1 MCGSRNKKS
10 LLQQKMTQAWL
21 SLLQTCEVSTFATHS
36 GKGVVERGFQI
47 NCTNSRVNIHLLVFT
62 LNSVSRFYPRI
73 PKEAEC
79 YHLPFLGEAA
89 ETQKDE
95 KVLCSRAA
103 VHRQSQKQSQERILS
118 GCKVVRSCTAV
129 CGPRFLRAL
138 DFCKP
143 AFSSLISSVHYYFKN
158 ICPQKCRDSKQVLPL
173 EIA

>member
-1 MCGSRNKKS
+1 
-10 LLQQKMTQAWL
+10 MTQVWL
-21 SLLQTCEVSTFATHS
+21 SVLQTCKVSTFATHS

-62 LNSVSRFYPRI
+62 LNSVSRFYPQI

-118 GCKVVRSCTAV
+118 GCKVLHSCTAV

-138 DFCKP
+138 DFPNLC
-143 AFSSLISSVHYYFKN
+143 FLS
-158 ICPQKCRDSKQVLPL
+158 
-173 EIA
+173 

>member
-1 MCGSRNKKS
+1 
-10 LLQQKMTQAWL
+10 MTQAWL
-21 SLLQTCEVSTFATHS
+21 SVLQTCKVSAFTTRGS
-36 GKGVVERGFQI
+36 KGVLERGFQI

-158 ICPQKCRDSKQVLPL
+158 ICPQKCRYSKQVLPL